1 MSALFSFDHDD
12 HPSLRL
18 STASQ
23 DHFDEPSISNSEDP
37 LDPLSEEILSK
48 SYSEQCLRD
57 ESIYEVPLDE
67 DFASSNAQEA
77 LSNRKVT
84 KDDFEQLKVIGRG
97 AYGKVI
103 LVRHKAS
110 RRLYAMKV
118 LKKASVF
125 LKIKHAE
132 HTKAERQILEEVK
145 HPFIVQLFY
154 AFQTDDRL
162 YLILEFASGGELF
175 THMAAERMFS
185 EEVASFYLAELI
197 LALEHLHS
205 LGIVYRDLKPENCL
219 LDSDGHVVLTDFGL
233 SKVAIAQKTNTV
245 CGTVEYMAPEVLM
258 EQHYGKGV
266 DWWSL
271 GILLFEMIVGHTPF
285 NAGNRKK
292 TMDAILKKK
301 LQVPYYVSSEAKDL
315 CNKLLRKNPDV
326 RLGSEDDDITRI
338 KGHRFFRKID
348 WEAVEARQ
356 GTPPIVPILT
366 DPELAENFDSKFTRE
381 LPMESPIDTSSPLSA
396 SYSNFFQGFSYVA
409 KHNHLDNFCN

>member
-1 MSALFSFDHDD
+1 MSGLFSFDHDD
-12 HPSLRL
+12 DPSLRL
-18 STASQ
+18 STTSQ
-23 DHFDEPSISNSEDP
+23 DYLDSQAIPIPGITMDP
-37 LDPLSEEILSK
+37 VSEEALSK

-57 ESIYEVPLDE
+57 DTVYEVVLDE
-67 DFASSNAQEA
+67 DFASSNAQET
-77 LSNRKVT
+77 LGSRKVT

-97 AYGKVI
+97 AYGKVL

-118 LKKASVF
+118 LKKASLF
-125 LKIKHAE
+125 LKTKHVE

-245 CGTVEYMAPEVLM
+245 CGTVEYMAPEILM
-258 EQHYGKGV
+258 EKHYGKGV

-326 RLGSEDDDITRI
+326 RLGCDDDDIDRI

-348 WEAVEARQ
+348 WKAVEARQ
-356 GTPPIVPILT
+356 VSPPIIPILT
-366 DPELAENFDSKFTRE
+366 DPELAENFDSKFTKE
-381 LPMESPIDTSSPLSA
+381 LPIESPADAPSPLSS
-396 SYSNFFQGFSYVA
+396 SYSTFFQGFSYVA
-409 KHNHLDNFCN
+409 KHNHLDAYCS

>member
-1 MSALFSFDHDD
+1 MSTLFSFDHDD

-18 STASQ
+18 STASEG
-23 DHFDEPSISNSEDP
+23 HPDEPTISISEDHDEPPSEDV
-37 LDPLSEEILSK
+37 LSN
-48 SYSEQCLRD
+48 SYSERCLRD
-57 ESIYEVPLDE
+57 ESVYEVALDE
-67 DFASSNAQEA
+67 DFAASNAQEI
-77 LSNRKVT
+77 LGSRKVT
-84 KDDFEQLKVIGRG
+84 KADFEQLKVIGRG
-97 AYGKVI
+97 AYGKVL

-118 LKKASVF
+118 LKKASLFV
-125 LKIKHAE
+125 KIKHAE
-132 HTKAERQILEEVK
+132 HTKAERQILEDLK
-145 HPFIVQLFY
+145 HPFIVQLYY

-175 THMAAERMFS
+175 THMAAEHMFS

-233 SKVAIAQKTNTV
+233 SKVAIEQKTNTV
-245 CGTVEYMAPEVLM
+245 CGTVEYMAPEILM
-258 EQHYGKGV
+258 EQHYSKGV

-326 RLGSEDDDITRI
+326 RLGSGEDDITRI

-348 WEAVEARQ
+348 WKAMEARQ

-366 DPELAENFDSKFTRE
+366 DPELAENFDSKFTME
-381 LPMESPIDTSSPLSA
+381 MPMESPIDIPSPLSS
-396 SYSNFFQGFSYVA
+396 SYSDFFQGFSYVA
-409 KHNHLDNFCN
+409 KQNHLDAFCN